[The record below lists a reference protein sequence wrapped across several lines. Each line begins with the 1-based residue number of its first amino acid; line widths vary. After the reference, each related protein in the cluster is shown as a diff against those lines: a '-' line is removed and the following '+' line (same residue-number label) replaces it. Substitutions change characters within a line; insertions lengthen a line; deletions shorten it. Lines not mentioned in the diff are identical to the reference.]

1 MSETTAHPN
10 IAPATE
16 RQALLCRCAQEKVLP
31 ESRWQAVLENLRGQ
45 GWNVLVV
52 DDLCGLAARRDPA
65 LGAFLAGAPRLI
77 AACHPRAVRAL
88 LSFAGFPEAA
98 VETMDLRA
106 PADPAPAPP
115 GTAPHA
121 ASPGKVTEIAEPPG
135 WVPWY
140 PVIDR
145 DRCQNC
151 KQCQSFCM
159 FGVYGDDGRGNVAV
173 LRPANC
179 KTHCPACSRICPH
192 RAVIFPKFGES
203 PFNGDAVPEEA
214 RPGESPA
221 GRAESMTDAELAQ
234 ALAER
239 RLRLRRKSFLA
250 DPSGKGGEEQP

>member
-1 MSETTAHPN
+1 MSETTADPN
-10 IAPATE
+10 TTAATE
-16 RQALLCRCAQEKVLP
+16 CQALLCRCAQEKVLP
-31 ESRWQAVLENLRGQ
+31 ESRWRAVLDDLRGQ
-45 GWNVLVV
+45 GWNILVV
-52 DDLCGLAARRDPA
+52 DDLCGLSARRDPA
-65 LGAFLAGAPRLI
+65 LGAFLAGTPRLV
-77 AACHPRAVRAL
+77 AACHPRAVRSL
-88 LSFAGFPEAA
+88 LSFAGFPAAA
-98 VETMDLRA
+98 VEILDLRA
-106 PADPAPAPP
+106 PGPAPVRPETAPP
-115 GTAPHA
+115 AAAPGQA
-121 ASPGKVTEIAEPPG
+121 VEIAEPPD

-159 FGVYGDDGRGNVAV
+159 FGVYGDDGGGNVAV

-203 PFNGDAVPEEA
+203 PFNGDAVPEETLAGENSA
-214 RPGESPA
+214 RG
-221 GRAESMTDAELAQ
+221 AESMTDTELAA

-250 DPSGKGGEEQP
+250 EPSGEGEP